1 VAVRSIGTSG
11 RRPLLDDLDKAII
24 KALQLDGRRP
34 YAQIGRELK
43 VPEATVRQRAER
55 LISRGIVQVVGV
67 TDPLA
72 MGFGQPAFIGLHVDA
87 SRLDEVADA
96 VAALEEVTYVV
107 VTAGRF
113 DMICEVVCEDN
124 GGSTKATHTYY
135 MSPELQT
142 IVFQERYR
150 VRNWPGAPPPDRT
163 TWQFVRQEIIFENR
177 RIREAFRHSSR
188 VVRGRW
194 WHTALVALLLF
205 IIAQVTG
212 PVIGISPG
220 AAMLGMMNSG
230 KVRAAG
236 TELGECRMGSS
247 ARSPPQ
253 AKRNSWVKLDE
264 GTVNLR
270 LSRRVSG

>member
-1 VAVRSIGTSG
+1 LTTIPGRRYDSQTVAVRSLGSSG

-87 SRLDEVADA
+87 SRLDEVAEA
-96 VAALEEVTYVV
+96 VAALDEVTYVV

-124 GGSTKATHTYY
+124 EHLLRVLADQLAKVDGIRSTET
-135 MSPELQT
+135 MVELRF
-142 IVFQERYR
+142 VKESYR
-150 VRNWPGAPPPDRT
+150 W
-163 TWQFVRQEIIFENR
+163 
-177 RIREAFRHSSR
+177 
-188 VVRGRW
+188 
-194 WHTALVALLLF
+194 
-205 IIAQVTG
+205 
-212 PVIGISPG
+212 
-220 AAMLGMMNSG
+220 
-230 KVRAAG
+230 G
-236 TELGECRMGSS
+236 TR
-247 ARSPPQ
+247 
-253 AKRNSWVKLDE
+253 
-264 GTVNLR
+264 
-270 LSRRVSG
+270 

>member
-1 VAVRSIGTSG
+1 MTSNRARRYDSQTVAVRSLGTTG

-87 SRLDEVADA
+87 ARLDEVADA
-96 VAALEEVTYVV
+96 VAALDEVTYVV

-124 GGSTKATHTYY
+124 EHLLRVLADQLAKVDGIKATET
-135 MSPELQT
+135 MVELRF
-142 IVFQERYR
+142 VKESYR
-150 VRNWPGAPPPDRT
+150 W
-163 TWQFVRQEIIFENR
+163 
-177 RIREAFRHSSR
+177 
-188 VVRGRW
+188 
-194 WHTALVALLLF
+194 
-205 IIAQVTG
+205 
-212 PVIGISPG
+212 
-220 AAMLGMMNSG
+220 
-230 KVRAAG
+230 G
-236 TELGECRMGSS
+236 TR
-247 ARSPPQ
+247 
-253 AKRNSWVKLDE
+253 
-264 GTVNLR
+264 
-270 LSRRVSG
+270 